1 MLVFFATLI
10 LLATL
15 LYLWKT
21 RARLCKFCHPFYQS
35 LWHFLPVQ
43 VFSGEMT
50 PAHLAVVQ
58 HNAGAG
64 ASPSDGARQPRS
76 HNRARQTGCSR
87 HRGRAGLRRIAMCI
101 WRWLG
106 PAAKLIA
113 AIGPSHDRRL
123 PTKKTSRVVHDH
135 GIPDVRLYR
144 GRTEVGAVHHLRNG
158 PLPRA

>member
-50 PAHLAVVQ
+50 PAILQSCSTTLGLGLLRATERVSREVTTALGKQ
-58 HNAGAG
+58 A
-64 ASPSDGARQPRS
+64 AR
-76 HNRARQTGCSR
+76 
-87 HRGRAGLRRIAMCI
+87 
-101 WRWLG
+101 
-106 PAAKLIA
+106 
-113 AIGPSHDRRL
+113 AIGGGL
-123 PTKKTSRVVHDH
+123 
-135 GIPDVRLYR
+135 G
-144 GRTEVGAVHHLRNG
+144 
-158 PLPRA
+158 

>member
-50 PAHLAVVQ
+50 PAILQSCSTMLGLGLLRATERVSREVTTALGKQ
-58 HNAGAG
+58 A
-64 ASPSDGARQPRS
+64 AR
-76 HNRARQTGCSR
+76 AIVGV
-87 HRGRAGLRRIAMCI
+87 
-101 WRWLG
+101 LG
-106 PAAKLIA
+106 
-113 AIGPSHDRRL
+113 
-123 PTKKTSRVVHDH
+123 
-135 GIPDVRLYR
+135 
-144 GRTEVGAVHHLRNG
+144 
-158 PLPRA
+158 

>member
-76 HNRARQTGCSR
+76 HNRARQTRLLAPSWAGWAETHCYVHLAVVGPGC
-87 HRGRAGLRRIAMCI
+87 
-101 WRWLG
+101 
-106 PAAKLIA
+106 
-113 AIGPSHDRRL
+113 
-123 PTKKTSRVVHDH
+123 
-135 GIPDVRLYR
+135 
-144 GRTEVGAVHHLRNG
+144 
-158 PLPRA
+158 

>member
-50 PAHLAVVQ
+50 PAILQSCSVTMGV
-58 HNAGAG
+58 GLL
-64 ASPSDGARQPRS
+64 
-76 HNRARQTGCSR
+76 RAT
-87 HRGRAGLRRIAMCI
+87 RR
-101 WRWLG
+101 
-106 PAAKLIA
+106 
-113 AIGPSHDRRL
+113 
-123 PTKKTSRVVHDH
+123 TSR
-135 GIPDVRLYR
+135 
-144 GRTEVGAVHHLRNG
+144 EVTTG
-158 PLPRA
+158 PGKQAARAIVGVLG

>member
-50 PAHLAVVQ
+50 PA
-58 HNAGAG
+58 
-64 ASPSDGARQPRS
+64 
-76 HNRARQTGCSR
+76 
-87 HRGRAGLRRIAMCI
+87 I
-101 WRWLG
+101 
-106 PAAKLIA
+106 
-113 AIGPSHDRRL
+113 
-123 PTKKTSRVVHDH
+123 
-135 GIPDVRLYR
+135 
-144 GRTEVGAVHHLRNG
+144 
-158 PLPRA
+158 